1 MSNIRDNFLNL
12 FDVYVDCRTR
22 NITEEIKGWEVTSI
36 ADDTSLNFTAEFL
49 YPYLYG
55 LLNKKKDY
63 LMVALKNE
71 TDPAQLIYNVTANVF
86 GNNNTKFAI
95 PMQFDYRSKLFN
107 TPYHSILIR

>member
-1 MSNIRDNFLNL
+1 MTNIKANFLSL

-22 NITEEIKGWEVTSI
+22 NITEEIIGWEITST
-36 ADDTSLNFTAEFL
+36 ADDETTLNFTAEFI

-71 TDPAQLIYNVTANVF
+71 TDPAEIIYNTTANVF
-86 GNNNTKFAI
+86 GNNNTKFVI
-95 PMQFDYRSKLFN
+95 PMQFDYRSKFLFPHLTIHLN
-107 TPYHSILIR
+107 